1 VTRVLRRIVHN
12 WPLKVAAIGL
22 ATLLYGGLVVSR
34 SQTTFTGGVIPVA
47 VLNQPDG
54 SFLLTPPPPVTEVD
68 YIAGPDVPTPISA
81 SFIATIDLAG
91 VTPGGGPQSV
101 PIRVEA
107 IDPRIT
113 VAGSEPSAVLVELD
127 TLKEATVPVVIERG
141 QVPVGLEVGETSV
154 DPDTVTISGP
164 ASIVDSVV
172 AARGDVVIQ
181 ASGLDVD
188 QDVRLIAV
196 DQLGA
201 AITPIQL
208 APATV
213 RVTIPVFSDRQSR
226 TLPVDPLIS
235 GDPAAGFE
243 IASVT
248 VDPPAVT
255 VEGDVDELE
264 AMASVET
271 AAVSV
276 AGLSGPRVFTT
287 TLVLPTGVVA
297 LGPATV
303 DVSVTVR
310 PVTSTRT
317 FEVGLRL
324 VGTDPA
330 LAYRLGTDRVL
341 LTLGGSTADLDRID
355 GATLVASLE
364 VGDLPVGTH
373 IVTVTA
379 TLPGGVALVGADPS
393 VVTVSVTS
401 LATPAPTP
409 PAEGLAPTPP
419 ASPGPGSPEPSG

>member
-1 VTRVLRRIVHN
+1 VSRILRLVVHN

-22 ATLLYGGLVVSR
+22 ATLLYGGLVLSR
-34 SQTTFTGGVIPVA
+34 SDTTFTGGVIPVT
-47 VLNQPDG
+47 VLEQPDDA
-54 SFLLTPPPPVTEVD
+54 FLLTQPPPVTEVR
-68 YIAGPDVPTPISA
+68 YVAGPDVPTPISA

-113 VAGSEPSAVLVELD
+113 VAGSEPSAVLVALD
-127 TLKEATVPVVIERG
+127 TLTEATVPVVIERG
-141 QVPVGLEVGETSV
+141 QVPVGLEVGETTV

-226 TLPVDPLIS
+226 TLPVSPLIS

-255 VEGDVDELE
+255 VEGDIDELE

-297 LGPATV
+297 LGPPTV

-401 LATPAPTP
+401 LATPSPSP
-409 PAEGLAPTPP
+409 SAEGLAPTPP
-419 ASPGPGSPEPSG
+419 PSPAPGSPEPSG

>member
-141 QVPVGLEVGETSV
+141 QVPVGLEVGETTV

-181 ASGLDVD
+181 A
-188 QDVRLIAV
+188 
-196 DQLGA
+196 
-201 AITPIQL
+201 
-208 APATV
+208 
-213 RVTIPVFSDRQSR
+213 
-226 TLPVDPLIS
+226 
-235 GDPAAGFE
+235 
-243 IASVT
+243 
-248 VDPPAVT
+248 
-255 VEGDVDELE
+255 
-264 AMASVET
+264 
-271 AAVSV
+271 
-276 AGLSGPRVFTT
+276 
-287 TLVLPTGVVA
+287 
-297 LGPATV
+297 
-303 DVSVTVR
+303 
-310 PVTSTRT
+310 
-317 FEVGLRL
+317 
-324 VGTDPA
+324 
-330 LAYRLGTDRVL
+330 
-341 LTLGGSTADLDRID
+341 
-355 GATLVASLE
+355 
-364 VGDLPVGTH
+364 
-373 IVTVTA
+373 
-379 TLPGGVALVGADPS
+379 
-393 VVTVSVTS
+393 
-401 LATPAPTP
+401 
-409 PAEGLAPTPP
+409 
-419 ASPGPGSPEPSG
+419 

>member
-1 VTRVLRRIVHN
+1 VTRVLRVIVHN

-34 SQTTFTGGVIPVA
+34 SQTTFTGGVIPVT
-47 VLNQPDG
+47 VLDQPAG

-81 SFIATIDLAG
+81 SFIATIDLSG
-91 VTPGGGPQSV
+91 VTPGGGPRSV

-113 VAGSEPSAVLVELD
+113 VIGSEPSAVLVELD
-127 TLKEATVPVVIERG
+127 TLKEATVPVVIEVG
-141 QVPVGLEVGETSV
+141 TVPVGLEIGETSV
-154 DPDTVTISGP
+154 DPATVVISGP

-201 AITPIQL
+201 AITPIEI
-208 APATV
+208 APATA

-226 TLPVDPLIS
+226 TLPVSPLIS
-235 GDPAAGFE
+235 GDPAPGFE

-264 AMASVET
+264 ALSSIET
-271 AAVSV
+271 ERVSV

-287 TLVLPTGVVA
+287 SLVLPPGVVA
-297 LGPATV
+297 LGPSTV

-310 PVTSTRT
+310 PVTSTRN
-317 FEVGLRL
+317 FEVGLERIGDEPGL
-324 VGTDPA
+324 V
-330 LAYRLGTDRVL
+330 YRLGTDRVV

-355 GATLVASLE
+355 GSTLVAQVDVAGL
-364 VGDLPVGTH
+364 GVGTH
-373 IVTVTA
+373 AVEVSA
-379 TLPGGVALVGADPS
+379 TLPGGVALVGADPD
-393 VVTVSVTS
+393 VVSVS
-401 LATPAPTP
+401 VSVAPSP
-409 PAEGLAPTPP
+409 SPSAEGFVP
-419 ASPGPGSPEPSG
+419 SPVPSGG